1 MIPVGA
7 NLISGEFNIQQR
19 VERWKE
25 LNITRTSETKGYDK
39 KRPYHELG
47 SNLRFPDVWP
57 KFHLEEGYHF
67 SASGSR
73 SLQPRLA

>member
-39 KRPYHELG
+39 KKALSRAGLEPALSRCMAQIEPGGGVPKRVNLG
-47 SNLRFPDVWP
+47 C
-57 KFHLEEGYHF
+57 
-67 SASGSR
+67 R
-73 SLQPRLA
+73 S